1 MKKKTILVEGHLCIG
16 PHFTNEEF
24 GLIKKNIHQLEGLNT
39 LADLLSVVG
48 NAVRLKIVYLL
59 YAHNELCV
67 CDIAEILNMSDSAIS
82 QHLRKLKDKMV
93 VKSRKDSQT
102 VFYSLEGKLF
112 MDILSQ
118 YFVIPEVQNKFD
130 LINQN

>member
-1 MKKKTILVEGHLCIG
+1 MKKKQILVEGHLCIG
-16 PHFTNEEF
+16 PHITDEEF
-24 GLIKKNIHQLEGLNT
+24 SLIKKNINQLEGLNT
-39 LADLLSVVG
+39 LANLLSVVG

-67 CDIAEILNMSDSAIS
+67 CDLAEILQMSDSAVS
-82 QHLRKLKDKMV
+82 QHLRKLKDRLI

-102 VFYSLEGKLF
+102 VYYSLESKLF

-118 YFVIPEVQNKFD
+118 YFVIPEVQNRFD

>member
-1 MKKKTILVEGHLCIG
+1 MKKKQILVEGNLCIG
-16 PHFTNEEF
+16 PHFTDEEF
-24 GLIKKNIHQLEGLNT
+24 GLIKKNINQLEGLNT

-67 CDIAEILNMSDSAIS
+67 CDLAEILQMSDSAVS
-82 QHLRKLKDKMV
+82 QHLRKLKDRLI

-102 VFYSLEGKLF
+102 VYYSLESKLF

-118 YFVIPEVQNKFD
+118 YFVIPEVQNRFD

>member
-1 MKKKTILVEGHLCIG
+1 MKKKQILVEGHHCVG
-16 PHFTNEEF
+16 PHFTDEEF
-24 GLIKKNIHQLEGLNT
+24 GLIKKNINQLEGLNT
-39 LADLLSVVG
+39 LADLFAVVG
-48 NAVRLKIVYLL
+48 NSVRLKIVYLL

-82 QHLRKLKDKMV
+82 QHLRKLKDKLI

-102 VFYSLEGKLF
+102 VYYSLESKLF
-112 MDILSQ
+112 IDILAQ
-118 YFVIPEVQNKFD
+118 YFVIPEVKNRFD

>member
-1 MKKKTILVEGHLCIG
+1 MKRKNILVEGHLCIG
-16 PHFTNEEF
+16 PHFTDEEF
-24 GLIKKNIHQLEGLNT
+24 ASIKNNINQLEGLNT

-59 YAHNELCV
+59 YTHKELCV
-67 CDIAEILNMSDSAIS
+67 CDLAEILQMSDSAIS
-82 QHLRKLKDKMV
+82 QHLRKLKDRLI

-102 VFYSLEGKLF
+102 VYYSLESKLF
-112 MDILSQ
+112 LDILSQ
-118 YFVIPEVQNKFD
+118 YFVIPEVQNRFD

>member
-1 MKKKTILVEGHLCIG
+1 MKRKNILVEGHLCIG
-16 PHFTNEEF
+16 PHFTDKEF
-24 GLIKKNIHQLEGLNT
+24 GLIKKNINQLEGLNT
-39 LADLLSVVG
+39 LAELLSVVG

-59 YAHNELCV
+59 FAHKELCV

-82 QHLRKLKDKMV
+82 QHLRKLKDKLV

-102 VFYSLEGKLF
+102 VYYSLESKLF

-118 YFVIPEVQNKFD
+118 YFVIPEVQNRFD
-130 LINQN
+130 LISQN

>member
-1 MKKKTILVEGHLCIG
+1 MKKKNILVEGHLCIG
-16 PHFTNEEF
+16 PQVTDKEF
-24 GLIKKNIHQLEGLNT
+24 GLIKKNINQLEGLNT
-39 LADLLSVVG
+39 LAELLSVVG

-67 CDIAEILNMSDSAIS
+67 CDLAEILQMSDSAVS
-82 QHLRKLKDKMV
+82 QHLRKLKDRLI

-102 VFYSLEGKLF
+102 VYYYLESKLF

-118 YFVIPEVQNKFD
+118 YFVIPEVQNRFD
-130 LINQN
+130 LISQN

>member
-1 MKKKTILVEGHLCIG
+1 MKRKNILVEGHLCIG
-16 PHFTNEEF
+16 PHFTDEEF
-24 GLIKKNIHQLEGLNT
+24 ASIKNNINQLEGLNT

-82 QHLRKLKDKMV
+82 QHLRKLKDRLI

-102 VFYSLEGKLF
+102 VYYSLESKLF
-112 MDILSQ
+112 LDILSQ

-130 LINQN
+130 LITQN

>member
-1 MKKKTILVEGHLCIG
+1 MKKKEILVEGHHCVG
-16 PHFTNEEF
+16 PHFTDKEF
-24 GLIKKNIHQLEGLNT
+24 GLIKKNINQLEGLDT
-39 LADLLSVVG
+39 LAGLLSVVG

-59 YAHNELCV
+59 YAHHELCV
-67 CDIAEILNMSDSAIS
+67 CDLAEILQMSDSAIS
-82 QHLRKLKDKMV
+82 QHLRKLKDKLV

-102 VFYSLEGKLF
+102 VYYSLESKLF

-118 YFVIPEVQNKFD
+118 YFVIPEVQNRFD